1 MCSLDSAQ
9 RIREA
14 KANASGAYDLI
25 YFGWLGS
32 LKNLVWVIENHSA
45 KSTGSTFPFPTI
57 EDYEDDNVSGT
68 ALWGA
73 YAYHINEQGYNA
85 ITSALKRDVGGMS
98 RSKVLEVCLGQKCIY
113 DNYQTYFY
121 D

>member
-45 KSTGSTFPFPTI
+45 K
-57 EDYEDDNVSGT
+57 
-68 ALWGA
+68 
-73 YAYHINEQGYNA
+73 
-85 ITSALKRDVGGMS
+85 RDRKSV
-98 RSKVLEVCLGQKCIY
+98 V
-113 DNYQTYFY
+113 
-121 D
+121 